1 MPILQYNLGGEQ
13 PPQGQNNESGRPAS
27 SNQAKLESLKNTS
40 DRSQRG
46 FSNIGARS
54 KTKFPKAGVRSTSG
68 LSTGSKSPQRFPKTG
83 VGSINEFI
91 NADFRSTSGF
101 PNTGFGSPIGFQNS
115 GGRSTSGI
123 INATYGFPNTGVESP
138 REFPSTGVRSTS
150 GYPNAGV
157 GSTSGFP
164 NAGVGSPIGFPNSVD
179 RSTSGFPNT
188 SFRSPSESRY
198 YSGHYPNNFQPLGNH
213 HDQNHVVFNRIQPA
227 EAKQQT
233 AAGLQQETNCQ
244 LPLYQA
250 QTENN
255 YHPSLNQPSSAATIH
270 PIGYQKTA
278 PIISFVR
285 PNVLIYTHVVS
296 IPPAPYFPDLQHHR
310 QAQDQEICRTI
321 DSFQTSQGFGPLA
334 TQIQDPRDFGILNR
348 YQTADEARQ
357 GNNFHAQQT
366 TFQVK
371 TSNGIH
377 LIFPRNTKFK
387 ILLRLAIK
395 N

>member
-54 KTKFPKAGVRSTSG
+54 TTKFPNAGV
-68 LSTGSKSPQRFPKTG
+68 
-83 VGSINEFI
+83 
-91 NADFRSTSGF
+91 RSTSGF
-101 PNTGFGSPIGFQNS
+101 PNTGFI
-115 GGRSTSGI
+115 
-123 INATYGFPNTGVESP
+123 
-138 REFPSTGVRSTS
+138 
-150 GYPNAGV
+150 
-157 GSTSGFP
+157 
-164 NAGVGSPIGFPNSVD
+164 
-179 RSTSGFPNT
+179 
-188 SFRSPSESRY
+188 SPSESRY
-198 YSGHYPNNFQPLGNH
+198 YSGHHPNNFQPLGNH
-213 HDQNHVVFNRIQPA
+213 HDHDHVVFNRIQPA

-233 AAGLQQETNCQ
+233 AAGLQQETNYQ

-250 QTENN
+250 QTKNN

-270 PIGYQKTA
+270 PIGYQKTT

-321 DSFQTSQGFGPLA
+321 DSFQTSQGFGSLA

-348 YQTADEARQ
+348 YQTTTEAQQ

-371 TSNGIH
+371 H
-377 LIFPRNTKFK
+377 
-387 ILLRLAIK
+387 IK
-395 N
+395 